1 MFLIGATVRA
11 QIAVYSFSGN
21 TTSATSSNANVGASV
36 FSGSNSPSTSNSS
49 PVFSA
54 GSGSFAISQAGWTG
68 SAPGSNYFEFT
79 LTPASGYSVGLTS
92 ISFGS
97 RSTSTGPTNFN
108 FRSSSDSFVG
118 NLNSGSLINDSNWYA
133 SGSQSVSLTFSSAT
147 TFRLYASGASNAGGT
162 FRVDDFTVNG
172 SVTAVPEP
180 ASVAA
185 VFGGAALVA
194 AMLLRR
200 SGIRRIRRV

>member
-1 MFLIGATVRA
+1 
-11 QIAVYSFSGN
+11 
-21 TTSATSSNANVGASV
+21 
-36 FSGSNSPSTSNSS
+36 
-49 PVFSA
+49 
-54 GSGSFAISQAGWTG
+54 
-68 SAPGSNYFEFT
+68 
-79 LTPASGYSVGLTS
+79 
-92 ISFGS
+92 
-97 RSTSTGPTNFN
+97 
-108 FRSSSDSFVG
+108 
-118 NLNSGSLINDSNWYA
+118 LNSGSLINDSNWYA
-133 SGSQSVSLTFSSAT
+133 SGSQSVSMTFSSAT